1 MAEWATSRLNRHLEN
16 RSASLFRVLICRSR
30 SKLQSSGRSSLL
42 SFSSSWIS
50 LAYFDSERSAVFEI
64 ILRVQVQFALREI
77 DPTNTPGVSFEDSTR
92 SPVSTHDCTVT
103 FGYVSAVWQ
112 KRTRNPGALDEKS
125 NAINCCAAINN
136 LEP

>member
-64 ILRVQVQFALREI
+64 ILRVHVQFALREI

-103 FGYVSAVWQ
+103 FGYRERRLA
-112 KRTRNPGALDEKS
+112 KTDAKPGS
-125 NAINCCAAINN
+125 
-136 LEP
+136 PR